1 MTNFFKYDRIDDL
14 ITFKLSGDKCPV
26 FRQFLVNFTF
36 LPSSNSLIHSSSGM
50 FIAPQARS
58 VSVASIRCSVREI
71 ADQEKKS
78 AFRKVAKVQI
88 ELEKLKSAVP
98 VHAAVFG
105 SPANCSQSAP

>member
-1 MTNFFKYDRIDDL
+1 
-14 ITFKLSGDKCPV
+14 
-26 FRQFLVNFTF
+26 
-36 LPSSNSLIHSSSGM
+36 M

-58 VSVASIRCSVREI
+58 VGVASIRCSVREI

-98 VHAAVFG
+98 VHGAVFG
-105 SPANCSQSAP
+105 SPATARSQRRDFVEQSLGHA

>member
-1 MTNFFKYDRIDDL
+1 
-14 ITFKLSGDKCPV
+14 
-26 FRQFLVNFTF
+26 
-36 LPSSNSLIHSSSGM
+36 
-50 FIAPQARS
+50 
-58 VSVASIRCSVREI
+58 VREI